1 VLLIILLS
9 AGPLAEKIP
18 LAALAGILV
27 IVSYHMSE
35 WHSIRFLMKGPTS
48 DKVVLITTF
57 LLTVF
62 IDLTVAVQVGIVLS
76 AFLFMKNM
84 AELTQVKT
92 LTQDGDDEGGAES
105 PRKLK
110 VPPGVEIFSIRG
122 AFFFAAVHKLMEV
135 DRIMAKKPKALV
147 IDMKEVLHMD
157 ASGLKVMQRICQE
170 CRSRDIRFILSGI
183 HTQPFQVLENANQ
196 INEIGEENI
205 KPSLNAVISSLE
217 QESLKD

>member
-1 VLLIILLS
+1 
-9 AGPLAEKIP
+9 
-18 LAALAGILV
+18 
-27 IVSYHMSE
+27 
-35 WHSIRFLMKGPTS
+35 
-48 DKVVLITTF
+48 
-57 LLTVF
+57 
-62 IDLTVAVQVGIVLS
+62 
-76 AFLFMKNM
+76 
-84 AELTQVKT
+84 
-92 LTQDGDDEGGAES
+92 
-105 PRKLK
+105 
-110 VPPGVEIFSIRG
+110 
-122 AFFFAAVHKLMEV
+122 MEV